1 MEITPFQ
8 RGAIF
13 RVNLDPNVGGEQQ
26 GDARPCV
33 IISDTPFNK
42 SSRVLTVV
50 PLSSSPRPLFPLI
63 VEAPS
68 AGKQTSVAL
77 CNQIRTIDKRRII
90 AKLGTL
96 SFEDIKM
103 LEKAVKIFLKLP

>member
-1 MEITPFQ
+1 METTPFQ
-8 RGAIF
+8 RGTIF
-13 RVNLDPNVGGEQQ
+13 RVNLEPNIGSEQQ
-26 GDARPCV
+26 GEARPCV

-42 SSRVLTVV
+42 SSRILTVV

-77 CNQIRTIDKRRII
+77 CNQIRAIDKRRIVS
-90 AKLGTL
+90 KLGTL
-96 SFEDIKM
+96 SFADTKM
-103 LEKAVKIFLKLP
+103 VEKAIKIFLKLS